1 MTNRFLDVKLD
12 SKSFQEMYAMHHETL
27 YIGTV
32 LQGKLYQHSVTI
44 DCWPSE

>member
-12 SKSFQEMYAMHHETL
+12 SKSFPAMYAMHHETL

-32 LQGKLYQHSVTI
+32 LHGKLYQYSIMT
-44 DCWPSE
+44 DC